1 MNTNSKVVKTK
12 ELDSLL
18 MDFHTLTN
26 MKICIYNSKGEEVE
40 YYPERFSSFC
50 SRLREDKDKE
60 ALCMECDAKA
70 LRLCKE
76 TRKAQIY
83 TCHAGLTE
91 CVVPVMDALGTI
103 KGFIVIGQMR
113 GAEGDCETPMLVGD
127 TLNGSLSKEFSLL
140 PIVPK
145 DKLAAAVHILEV
157 CAGYELLKKAVE
169 EFEMGLETRIEEY
182 VRKNIAEN
190 LCVENLCREFR
201 LSRVELYN
209 VIYRGYRCTPA
220 GYVKARRLDFASELL
235 KTTNLSVNKIASKC
249 GIPDYNYFSKV
260 FKRAFGVSPRE
271 YRKRADK

>member
-113 GAEGDCETPMLVGD
+113 GAEGACETPMLVGD